1 MPRDTCDVTQVG
13 AGLAG
18 IFDGGFAPKPRAGT
32 PTSCFRFDRYAV
44 WPRDPRELQQVGAGL
59 AGIFDGGFAPKPRAG
74 TPTPRRF
81 SFDRRAMARLEACSW

>member
-1 MPRDTCDVTQVG
+1 MPRDTCDVT
-13 AGLAG
+13 
-18 IFDGGFAPKPRAGT
+18 
-32 PTSCFRFDRYAV
+32 
-44 WPRDPRELQQVGAGL
+44 QVGAGL